1 MHDTDFAVTY
11 RTQDYYNQ
19 NADVF
24 FDDTVE
30 VDMKPLYARFLKLL
44 ADHVA
49 ILDAGCG
56 SGRDALAFAKLGY
69 SVTAFDASPAL
80 VALAER
86 HTGQPVHC
94 LRFQDMTWQQQFDG
108 IWACASLLHV
118 PGEELPDVMGRL
130 RAALKP
136 GGILYASFK
145 YGSGEREH
153 QGRRF
158 TDLDEPG
165 LAGLLAQ
172 VPGLVPVETW
182 TTGDLRPGRESE
194 RWLNTLLRRTA

>member
-1 MHDTDFAVTY
+1 VPDLND
-11 RTQDYYNQ
+11 DYYQ
-19 NADVF
+19 QHADTF

-30 VDMKPLYARFLKLL
+30 VDMTPLYGPFLPLL
-44 ADHVA
+44 AEGAA

-56 SGRDALAFAKLGY
+56 SGRDSLAFAKLGY

-80 VALAER
+80 VALAEQ
-86 HTGQPVHC
+86 HSGQPVHC
-94 LRFQDMTWQQQFDG
+94 LRFQDMTWRDAFDG

-118 PGEELPDVMGRL
+118 PTVDLPDVMGRL

-145 YGSGEREH
+145 YGSGERAH
-153 QGRRF
+153 HGRRF

-165 LAGLLAQ
+165 LAALLEQ
-172 VPGLVPVETW
+172 VPGLEPVETW
-182 TTGDLRPGRESE
+182 TTSDRRPGRESE
-194 RWLNTLLRRTA
+194 RWLNSLLRRAPGPRTSL

>member
-1 MHDTDFAVTY
+1 MPDVSCA
-11 RTQDYYNQ
+11 YYEQ
-19 NADVF
+19 HAHTF

-30 VDMKPLYARFLKLL
+30 VDMTPLYSRFLPLL
-44 ADHVA
+44 GDRAA

-56 SGRDALAFAKLGY
+56 SGRDSLAFAKLGY

-80 VALAER
+80 VALAGR
-86 HTGQPVHC
+86 HIGQPVHC
-94 LRFQDMTWQQQFDG
+94 LRFQDLTWRDAFEG

-118 PGEELPDVMGRL
+118 PSVELGDVMGRL

-165 LAGLLAQ
+165 LAALLEQ
-172 VPGLVPVETW
+172 VPGLEHVETW
-182 TTGDLRPGRESE
+182 TTGDRRPGRESE
-194 RWLNTLLRRTA
+194 RWLNTLLRRTD